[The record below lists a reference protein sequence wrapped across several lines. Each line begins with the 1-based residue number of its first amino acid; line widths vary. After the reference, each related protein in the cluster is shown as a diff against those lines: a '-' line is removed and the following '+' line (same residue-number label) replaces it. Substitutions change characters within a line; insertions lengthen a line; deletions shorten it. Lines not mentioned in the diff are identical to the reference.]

1 MKDKVVIITG
11 AAGGL
16 GRTFALAFAKE
27 GATIVVSDINE
38 KAARETVELIE
49 KAGSTAIAIKTDVSD
64 ESSTRQLAKQTVDTF
79 GKIDVLINNAA
90 IYAGVERKPFYE
102 ISEQEW
108 DLVMNVNLKGTWL
121 CSKAVVPFMKETGG
135 KIVHISSATVMSG
148 SPNWAHY
155 VASKG
160 GVIGLT
166 RSMAREVGDFNIN
179 VNAVAPGF
187 TLTDAS
193 LGLMTDAASYG
204 VNRGAIKRAS
214 KAEDIVGAV
223 LFLSSENADFISGQT
238 LIVDGGKQFI

>member
-1 MKDKVVIITG
+1 MKNKVVIITG

-27 GATIVVSDINE
+27 GARIVVSDINE
-38 KAARETVELIE
+38 KEAQSTVKMIE
-49 KAGSTAIAIKTDVSD
+49 EVGAKAIAVKTDVSD
-64 ESSTRQLAKQTVDTF
+64 EASTVTLAKAAMDEYGT
-79 GKIDVLINNAA
+79 IDVLINNAA
-90 IYAGVERKPFYE
+90 IYAGLERKPFYE
-102 ISEQEW
+102 ISVGEW
-108 DLVMNVNLKGTWL
+108 DKVMNVNLKGAWL
-121 CSKAVVPFMKETGG
+121 CSKAVFPFMKNTGG
-135 KIVHISSATVMSG
+135 KIIHISSATVMSG
-148 SPNWAHY
+148 SPNWSHY

-193 LGLMTDAASYG
+193 LGLMENAENYG

-214 KAEDIVGAV
+214 KAEDIVGTV
-223 LFLSSENADFISGQT
+223 LFLASQNSDFISGQT
-238 LIVDGGKQFI
+238 IVVDGGKQFI

>member
-27 GATIVVSDINE
+27 GAMVVASDINE
-38 KAARETVELIE
+38 KAAQETVELIE
-49 KAGSTAIAIKTDVSD
+49 KAGGKGLAIKTDVSK
-64 ESSTRQLAKQTVDTF
+64 ELSTQDLAKQTIAAF
-79 GKIDVLINNAA
+79 GKIDILVNNAA
-90 IYAGVERKPFYE
+90 IYAGLERKPFYE
-102 ISEQEW
+102 ISEKEW
-108 DLVMNVNLKGTWL
+108 DLVMNVNLKGAWL

-135 KIVHISSATVMSG
+135 KIIHISSATVMSG

-193 LGLMTDAASYG
+193 LGLMENAANYG

-223 LFLSSENADFISGQT
+223 LFLASESSDFISGQT
-238 LIVDGGKQFI
+238 IIVDGGKQFI